1 MLIPFGG
8 LLRQVNISEA
18 HISERKVIYSP
29 EFIDWY
35 EFLSKREKFQVD
47 AWLKHLES
55 SGPKTKRP
63 AVEHI
68 KGSRFQKMK
77 ELRVP
82 KDIRILF
89 IFDRQR
95 SLVLLV
101 GGNKSEKDQSSPN
114 WNRWY
119 QKMIP
124 MAERIYSKHLEKL
137 EESQ

>member
-1 MLIPFGG
+1 MLIPIGG

-29 EFIDWY
+29 EFSDWY
-35 EFLSKREKFQVD
+35 EFLSKREKFQVN
-47 AWLKHLES
+47 AWLKHLEL
-55 SGPKTKRP
+55 SGPKTGRP

-68 KGSRFQKMK
+68 KGSRF
-77 ELRVP
+77 
-82 KDIRILF
+82 
-89 IFDRQR
+89 
-95 SLVLLV
+95 
-101 GGNKSEKDQSSPN
+101 
-114 WNRWY
+114 